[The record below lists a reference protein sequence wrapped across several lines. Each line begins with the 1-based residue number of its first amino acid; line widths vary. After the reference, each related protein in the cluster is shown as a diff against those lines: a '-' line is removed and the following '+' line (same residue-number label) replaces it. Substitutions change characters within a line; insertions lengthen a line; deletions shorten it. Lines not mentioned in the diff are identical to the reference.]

1 MEKYLVDS
9 IHSEIILD
17 NKLIQ
22 ELIYSK
28 EVQRLKKIKQLGG
41 AHFIFPSAEHSRYAH
56 SLGVYELVRKIIKK
70 IGVKISELDKE
81 ALLSAALLH
90 DIGHGPFSHTL
101 EFLCEGYSHEEY
113 TKKIILSKDSDVNK
127 MLTKRNPKLP
137 GLVVSI
143 IDKSHPIPWYVEI
156 ISNQLDADRM
166 DYLTRDSKISGPNY
180 GNVEISRLLNTMMI
194 HDNHLVFKDKS
205 IAAIE
210 NFLIGRYHMYE
221 ILYMH
226 PKNLGFDQLMIFI
239 FNRLRVMKKN
249 GHRFITNIEIL
260 DPIIES
266 KFTTESLYKLTDFSA
281 TSIIEELIKEEDVI
295 LNKLIDS
302 FQKGKV
308 LKYETLET
316 KAAEESFKK
325 RFKKE
330 EEGFLW
336 IVNSF
341 GSNSIYKTSDE
352 KIDKNSIK
360 ILINGEVVDIS
371 KKSTIISLLL
381 KEEQKQKKVYGFYYE

>member
-1 MEKYLVDS
+1 
-9 IHSEIILD
+9 
-17 NKLIQ
+17 
-22 ELIYSK
+22 
-28 EVQRLKKIKQLGG
+28 
-41 AHFIFPSAEHSRYAH
+41 
-56 SLGVYELVRKIIKK
+56 
-70 IGVKISELDKE
+70 
-81 ALLSAALLH
+81 
-90 DIGHGPFSHTL
+90 
-101 EFLCEGYSHEEY
+101 
-113 TKKIILSKDSDVNK
+113 
-127 MLTKRNPKLP
+127 
-137 GLVVSI
+137 
-143 IDKSHPIPWYVEI
+143 
-156 ISNQLDADRM
+156 M

-330 EEGFLW
+330 EEGFL
-336 IVNSF
+336 
-341 GSNSIYKTSDE
+341 
-352 KIDKNSIK
+352 
-360 ILINGEVVDIS
+360 
-371 KKSTIISLLL
+371 
-381 KEEQKQKKVYGFYYE
+381 

>member
-143 IDKSHPIPWYVEI
+143 IDKSHPIP
-156 ISNQLDADRM
+156 
-166 DYLTRDSKISGPNY
+166 
-180 GNVEISRLLNTMMI
+180 
-194 HDNHLVFKDKS
+194 
-205 IAAIE
+205 
-210 NFLIGRYHMYE
+210 
-221 ILYMH
+221 
-226 PKNLGFDQLMIFI
+226 
-239 FNRLRVMKKN
+239 
-249 GHRFITNIEIL
+249 
-260 DPIIES
+260 
-266 KFTTESLYKLTDFSA
+266 
-281 TSIIEELIKEEDVI
+281 
-295 LNKLIDS
+295 
-302 FQKGKV
+302 
-308 LKYETLET
+308 
-316 KAAEESFKK
+316 
-325 RFKKE
+325 
-330 EEGFLW
+330 
-336 IVNSF
+336 
-341 GSNSIYKTSDE
+341 
-352 KIDKNSIK
+352 
-360 ILINGEVVDIS
+360 
-371 KKSTIISLLL
+371 
-381 KEEQKQKKVYGFYYE
+381 